1 MIRLFANITR
11 GHLIVLSCMG
21 LIMFFAGRGANL
33 AVGWGSAPIE
43 VGIAVFIMI
52 IESFVALLQANI
64 FTMLSIL
71 FVHTSIHP
79 EH

>member
-1 MIRLFANITR
+1 
-11 GHLIVLSCMG
+11 
-21 LIMFFAGRGANL
+21 
-33 AVGWGSAPIE
+33 VGWGSAPIV
-43 VGIAVFIMI
+43 VGFAVFIMI
-52 IESFVALLQANI
+52 IESFVALLQAYL